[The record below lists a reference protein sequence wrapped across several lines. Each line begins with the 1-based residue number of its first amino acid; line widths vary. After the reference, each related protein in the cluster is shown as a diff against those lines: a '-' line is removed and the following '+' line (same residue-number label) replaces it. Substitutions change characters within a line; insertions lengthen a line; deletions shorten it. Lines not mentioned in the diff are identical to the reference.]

1 MKIFRT
7 ISPEWVHTGAGSL
20 SQLPRVLSTLEAKRV
35 FLLTTQSLRNQ
46 VGEIE
51 SLLGQN
57 HTKTFSHCKQ
67 HSPADT
73 VDEALAVIGDADAI
87 ISFGGG
93 SVIDTAKA
101 VAARAGHPP
110 QIAIPT
116 TLSAG
121 EFTPGIGIT
130 DQSRRVKD
138 VSVDLKAVPR
148 VVIHDPKVARLTPQQ
163 LWLSSGVK
171 ALDHAIEMLW
181 WHESHPKT
189 TLTATDAA
197 ARLLEWLPQSNAPD
211 ATAAREHCFL
221 GAWMSIEALF
231 SAGARLSHP
240 VGHQL
245 GAFWNIPHGVTSCIA
260 LPASMRALDSI
271 TPAVSERVAP
281 LFGEKDGASAA
292 DALTRWLED
301 MDLPTRLRDTQ
312 ALRSEIPQVA
322 EAVTQEFK
330 SMKRQAEVDVNQLLE
345 TMW

>member
-1 MKIFRT
+1 MKTFRT
-7 ISPEWVHTGAGSL
+7 ISPEWVHTGSGSL
-20 SQLPRVLSTLEAKRV
+20 SQLPRVVSSLGAKRIFV
-35 FLLTTQSLRNQ
+35 LTTQSLRKQ

-51 SLLGQN
+51 SVLGPN
-57 HTKTFSHCKQ
+57 HAATYSHCKQ
-67 HSPADT
+67 HSPSKT
-73 VDEALAVIGDADAI
+73 VDEAASAATDADAI

-101 VAARAGHPP
+101 VATRVGHPP

-130 DQSRRVKD
+130 DESSRVKD
-138 VSVDLKAVPR
+138 VSVDLKALPR
-148 VVIHDPKVARLTPQQ
+148 VVIHDPEVTRATPQQ
-163 LWLSSGVK
+163 LWLSSGIK

-197 ARLLEWLPQSNAPD
+197 ARLLKWLPQSSAPD
-211 ATAAREHCFL
+211 ATVAREQCFL

-231 SAGARLSHP
+231 AAGARLSHP

-260 LPASMRALDSI
+260 LPASMRALDSV

-281 LFGEKDGASAA
+281 LFGTTDGASAA
-292 DALTRWLED
+292 DALTGLLED
-301 MDLPTRLRDTQ
+301 MGLPTRLRDTE
-312 ALRSEIPQVA
+312 AVRSGIPQVA
-322 EAVTQEFK
+322 QAIIREFE
-330 SMKRQAEVDVNQLLE
+330 SMKRKAEVDVKALLE